1 MLTRCSAGV
10 FAVHDLWT
18 HVLQGAAHGHE
29 HVIPPLL
36 QLLRQ
41 PEVYYPEVVII
52 LDVGEHD
59 VEGLQVQ
66 VQHTLIVDKVDSSDD
81 LDTSRSR
88 FNKFHLQVK

>member
-1 MLTRCSAGV
+1 M